1 MITTAV
7 ELMDALDDQLIGGA
21 SEEIGFHFEGRR
33 LEIENIEHVGDGSPI
48 EITLKEAVDW

>member
-7 ELMDALDDQLIGGA
+7 ELMDALDQLIGGA